1 MLIQCDLVMSSC
13 LPMDVLG
20 VTKSILSGNDSHS
33 WIQSILMTE
42 DDKRKL
48 IRDIDKLTHILL
60 NSQEKI
66 RLRKLI
72 NSKTKDILPFCEV
85 NNALARNSLQTSS
98 KKLVESYIFNGEL
111 NFDSLEYMSGKM
123 ILNYEF
129 DRAITSLKAG
139 REWPENHFH
148 IEDYPIWYLNT
159 FIKCIR
165 SMLTEKLI
173 YLYTASTKTKENCI
187 IWKVENKSC
196 KPVKI

>member
-1 MLIQCDLVMSSC
+1 MSYC

-33 WIQSILMTE
+33 WIQSILMSE
-42 DDKRKL
+42 NEKKKL
-48 IRDIDKLTHILL
+48 LHDIDKLAQILL
-60 NSQEKI
+60 NDQEKI

-72 NSKTKDILPFCEV
+72 HFQAKSLVPFFEV
-85 NNALARNSLQTSS
+85 NNTLARNSLQTSS
-98 KKLVESYIFNGEL
+98 KKLVESYVFNGEL

-129 DRAITSLKAG
+129 DRVISSLKAG
-139 REWPENHFH
+139 REWPKNHFH
-148 IEDYPIWYLNT
+148 IEDYPISYLNT

-173 YLYTASTKTKENCI
+173 YLYTASTKTEDNYI

>member
-1 MLIQCDLVMSSC
+1 MSSC

-20 VTKSILSGNDSHS
+20 VTKSILSGDDSYS
-33 WIQSILMTE
+33 WIQSILMSE
-42 DDKRKL
+42 NEKKKL
-48 IRDIDKLTHILL
+48 LHDIDKLAQILL
-60 NSQEKI
+60 NDQEKI

-72 NSKTKDILPFCEV
+72 HLQAKSLVPFFEV
-85 NNALARNSLQTSS
+85 NNTLARNSLQTSS
-98 KKLVESYIFNGEL
+98 KKLVESYVFNGEL

-129 DRAITSLKAG
+129 DRVISSLKAG
-139 REWPENHFH
+139 REWPKNHFH
-148 IEDYPIWYLNT
+148 IEDYPISYLNT

-173 YLYTASTKTKENCI
+173 YLYTASTKTEDNYI

>member
-1 MLIQCDLVMSSC
+1 MSSC

-20 VTKSILSGNDSHS
+20 VTKSILSGDDSHS
-33 WIQSILMTE
+33 WIQSILMSE
-42 DDKRKL
+42 NEKKKL
-48 IRDIDKLTHILL
+48 LHDIDKLAQILL
-60 NSQEKI
+60 NNQEKI
-66 RLRKLI
+66 RLHNLI
-72 NSKTKDILPFCEV
+72 YSKTKSIIPFFEV
-85 NNALARNSLQTSS
+85 NNTLARNSLQTSS
-98 KKLVESYIFNGEL
+98 KKLVESYVFNGEL

-129 DRAITSLKAG
+129 DRVISSLKAG
-139 REWPENHFH
+139 REYPKNHFH
-148 IEDYPIWYLNT
+148 IEDYPISYLNT

-173 YLYTASTKTKENCI
+173 YLYTASTKTEDNYI

>member
-1 MLIQCDLVMSSC
+1 MSSC

-20 VTKSILSGNDSHS
+20 VTKSILSGDDSHS
-33 WIQSILMTE
+33 WIQSILMSE
-42 DDKRKL
+42 DDKIKL
-48 IRDIDKLTHILL
+48 LHEIDKLAEILL
-60 NSQEKI
+60 NDQEKI
-66 RLRKLI
+66 RLNKLI
-72 NSKTKDILPFCEV
+72 HQKTKNIIPFYEV
-85 NNALARNSLQTSS
+85 NNSLARNSLQTSS
-98 KKLVESYIFNGEL
+98 KKLLESYVLNGEL

-129 DRAITSLKAG
+129 DRVISSLKAG
-139 REWPENHFH
+139 REWPKNHFH

-173 YLYTASTKTKENCI
+173 YLYTASTKTKDDYI

>member
-1 MLIQCDLVMSSC
+1 MSSC

-20 VTKSILSGNDSHS
+20 VTKSILSGDDSHS
-33 WIQSILMTE
+33 WIQSILMSE
-42 DDKRKL
+42 DDKKKL
-48 IRDIDKLTHILL
+48 LHDIDKLAQILL
-60 NSQEKI
+60 NDQEKI
-66 RLRKLI
+66 RLHNLI
-72 NSKTKDILPFCEV
+72 NSKTKSMIPFFEV

-129 DRAITSLKAG
+129 DRVISSLKSG
-139 REWPENHFH
+139 REWPKNHFH
-148 IEDYPIWYLNT
+148 IEDYPISYLST

-173 YLYTASTKTKENCI
+173 YLYTASTKTENNYI

>member
-1 MLIQCDLVMSSC
+1 
-13 LPMDVLG
+13 MDVLG

-139 REWPENHFH
+139 REARKSFSYRRLSYLVSEH
-148 IEDYPIWYLNT
+148 IHQMHKVDAHREIDFSLHSIYKNKRKLHYLE
-159 FIKCIR
+159 
-165 SMLTEKLI
+165 S
-173 YLYTASTKTKENCI
+173 
-187 IWKVENKSC
+187 
-196 KPVKI
+196 

>member
-1 MLIQCDLVMSSC
+1 MSSC

-20 VTKSILSGNDSHS
+20 VTKSILSGDDSHS
-33 WIQSILMTE
+33 WIQSFLMSE
-42 DDKRKL
+42 NEKKKL
-48 IRDIDKLTHILL
+48 LHDIDKLAQILL
-60 NSQEKI
+60 NDQEKI

-72 NSKTKDILPFCEV
+72 HLQAKSLVPFFEV
-85 NNALARNSLQTSS
+85 NNTLARNSLQTSS
-98 KKLVESYIFNGEL
+98 KKLVESYVFNGEL

-129 DRAITSLKAG
+129 DRVISSLNAG
-139 REWPENHFH
+139 REWPKNHFH
-148 IEDYPIWYLNT
+148 IEDYPISYLNT

-173 YLYTASTKTKENCI
+173 YLYTASTKTEDNYI

>member
-1 MLIQCDLVMSSC
+1 MSSC

-20 VTKSILSGNDSHS
+20 VTKSILSGDDSHS
-33 WIQSILMTE
+33 WIQSILMSE
-42 DDKRKL
+42 NEKKKL
-48 IRDIDKLTHILL
+48 LHDIDKIAQVLL
-60 NSQEKI
+60 NDQEKI
-66 RLRKLI
+66 RLSNLI
-72 NSKTKDILPFCEV
+72 YAKTKSIIPFFEV
-85 NNALARNSLQTSS
+85 NNTLARNSLQTSS
-98 KKLVESYIFNGEL
+98 KKLVESYVFNGEL

-129 DRAITSLKAG
+129 DRVISSLKTG
-139 REWPENHFH
+139 REWPKNHFH
-148 IEDYPIWYLNT
+148 IEDYPISYLNT

-173 YLYTASTKTKENCI
+173 YLYTASTKTEDNYI

>member
-1 MLIQCDLVMSSC
+1 MSSC

-20 VTKSILSGNDSHS
+20 VTKSILSGDDSHS
-33 WIQSILMTE
+33 WIQSILMSE
-42 DDKRKL
+42 NEKKKL
-48 IRDIDKLTHILL
+48 LHDIDKLAQILL
-60 NSQEKI
+60 NDQEKI

-72 NSKTKDILPFCEV
+72 HLQAKSLVPFFEV
-85 NNALARNSLQTSS
+85 NNTLARNSLQTSS
-98 KKLVESYIFNGEL
+98 KKLVESYVFNGEL

-129 DRAITSLKAG
+129 DRVISSLKAG
-139 REWPENHFH
+139 REWPKNHFH

-173 YLYTASTKTKENCI
+173 YLYTASTKTKDDYI

>member
-1 MLIQCDLVMSSC
+1 MSSC

-20 VTKSILSGNDSHS
+20 VTKSILSGDDSHS
-33 WIQSILMTE
+33 WIQSFLMSE
-42 DDKRKL
+42 NEKKKL
-48 IRDIDKLTHILL
+48 LHDIDKLAQILL
-60 NSQEKI
+60 NDQEKI

-72 NSKTKDILPFCEV
+72 HLQAKSLVPFFEV
-85 NNALARNSLQTSS
+85 NNTLARNSLQTSS
-98 KKLVESYIFNGEL
+98 KKLVESYVFNGEL

-129 DRAITSLKAG
+129 DRVISSLKAG
-139 REWPENHFH
+139 REWPKNHFH
-148 IEDYPIWYLNT
+148 IEDYPISYLNT

-173 YLYTASTKTKENCI
+173 YLYTASTKTEDNYI

>member
-1 MLIQCDLVMSSC
+1 MSSC

-20 VTKSILSGNDSHS
+20 VTKSILSGDDSHS
-33 WIQSILMTE
+33 WIQSILMSE
-42 DDKRKL
+42 NEKKKL
-48 IRDIDKLTHILL
+48 LHDIDKLAQILL
-60 NSQEKI
+60 NDQEKI

-72 NSKTKDILPFCEV
+72 HLQAKSLVPFFEV
-85 NNALARNSLQTSS
+85 NNTLARNSLQTSS
-98 KKLVESYIFNGEL
+98 KKLVESYVFNGEL

-129 DRAITSLKAG
+129 DRVISSLNAG
-139 REWPENHFH
+139 REWPKNHFH
-148 IEDYPIWYLNT
+148 IEDYPISYLNT

-173 YLYTASTKTKENCI
+173 YLYTASTKTEDNYI

>member
-1 MLIQCDLVMSSC
+1 MSSC

-20 VTKSILSGNDSHS
+20 VTKSILSGDDSHS
-33 WIQSILMTE
+33 WIQSILMSE
-42 DDKRKL
+42 NEKKKL
-48 IRDIDKLTHILL
+48 LHDIDKLAQILL
-60 NSQEKI
+60 NNQEKI
-66 RLRKLI
+66 RLHNLI
-72 NSKTKDILPFCEV
+72 YSKTKSIIPFFEV
-85 NNALARNSLQTSS
+85 NNTLARNSLQTSS
-98 KKLVESYIFNGEL
+98 KKLVESYVFNGEL

-129 DRAITSLKAG
+129 DRVISSLKAG
-139 REWPENHFH
+139 REWPKNHFH
-148 IEDYPIWYLNT
+148 IEDYPISYLNT

-173 YLYTASTKTKENCI
+173 YLYTASTKTEDNYI

>member
-1 MLIQCDLVMSSC
+1 MSSC

-20 VTKSILSGNDSHS
+20 VTKSILSGDDSHS
-33 WIQSILMTE
+33 WIQSILMSE
-42 DDKRKL
+42 NDKKKL
-48 IRDIDKLTHILL
+48 FHEIEKLAQVLL
-60 NSQEKI
+60 NDQEKI
-66 RLRKLI
+66 RLSNLI
-72 NSKTKDILPFCEV
+72 YSKTKSIIPFFEV
-85 NNALARNSLQTSS
+85 NNTLARNSLQTSS

-129 DRAITSLKAG
+129 DRVISSLKAG

-148 IEDYPIWYLNT
+148 IENYPISYLNT

-173 YLYTASTKTKENCI
+173 YLYTASTKTEDNYI

>member
-1 MLIQCDLVMSSC
+1 MSSC

-20 VTKSILSGNDSHS
+20 VTKSILSGDDSHS
-33 WIQSILMTE
+33 WIQSILMSE
-42 DDKRKL
+42 NEKKKL
-48 IRDIDKLTHILL
+48 LHDIDKLAQILL
-60 NSQEKI
+60 NNQEKI
-66 RLRKLI
+66 RLHNLI
-72 NSKTKDILPFCEV
+72 YSKTKSIIPFFEV
-85 NNALARNSLQTSS
+85 NNTLARNSLQTSS
-98 KKLVESYIFNGEL
+98 KKLVESYVFNGEL

-129 DRAITSLKAG
+129 DRVISSLKTG
-139 REWPENHFH
+139 REWPKNHFH
-148 IEDYPIWYLNT
+148 IEDYPISYLNT

-173 YLYTASTKTKENCI
+173 YLYTASTKTEDNYI

>member
-1 MLIQCDLVMSSC
+1 MSSC

-20 VTKSILSGNDSHS
+20 VTKSILSGDDSHS
-33 WIQSILMTE
+33 WIQSILMSK
-42 DDKRKL
+42 DDKKEML
-48 IRDIDKLTHILL
+48 NEINKLTQILL
-60 NSQEKI
+60 NDQEKI

-72 NSKTKDILPFCEV
+72 HSNTKDIIPFCEV
-85 NNALARNSLQTSS
+85 NNALAKNSLQMSS

-129 DRAITSLKAG
+129 DRVISSLKAG
-139 REWPENHFH
+139 IEWPMNHFH

-159 FIKCIR
+159 FIKFIR

-173 YLYTASTKTKENCI
+173 YLYTASTKTEDNYI
-187 IWKVENKSC
+187 IWKVEKKSC
-196 KPVKI
+196 EGVKI

>member
-1 MLIQCDLVMSSC
+1 MSSC
-13 LPMDVLG
+13 LPLDVLG
-20 VTKSILSGNDSHS
+20 VTKSILSGDDSHS
-33 WIQSILMTE
+33 WIQSILMSE
-42 DDKRKL
+42 NDKKKL
-48 IRDIDKLTHILL
+48 FHEIEKLAQVLL
-60 NSQEKI
+60 NDQEKI
-66 RLRKLI
+66 RLSNLI
-72 NSKTKDILPFCEV
+72 YSKTKSIIPFFEV
-85 NNALARNSLQTSS
+85 NNTLARNSLQTSS
-98 KKLVESYIFNGEL
+98 KKLVESYVFNGEL

-129 DRAITSLKAG
+129 DRVITSLKAG

-148 IEDYPIWYLNT
+148 IENYPISYLNT

-173 YLYTASTKTKENCI
+173 YLYTASTKTEDNYI

>member
-1 MLIQCDLVMSSC
+1 MSSC
-13 LPMDVLG
+13 LPMDLFG
-20 VTKSILSGNDSHS
+20 VTKSILCGDDSHS

-42 DDKRKL
+42 DDKKKL
-48 IRDIDKLTHILL
+48 LHDIDKLAQILL
-60 NSQEKI
+60 NDQEKI

-72 NSKTKDILPFCEV
+72 NSKTKDIIPFLEV
-85 NNALARNSLQTSS
+85 NNALARNSLQKSS
-98 KKLVESYIFNGEL
+98 KGLVESYIFNGEL

-129 DRAITSLKAG
+129 DMAISSLKAG
-139 REWPENHFH
+139 REWPKNHFH

-165 SMLTEKLI
+165 SMFTEKLI
-173 YLYTASTKTKENCI
+173 YLYTASTKPEDNSI
-187 IWKVENKSC
+187 IWRVENKSC

>member
-1 MLIQCDLVMSSC
+1 MSSC

-20 VTKSILSGNDSHS
+20 VTKSILSGDDSHS
-33 WIQSILMTE
+33 WLQSILMSE
-42 DDKRKL
+42 NEKKKL
-48 IRDIDKLTHILL
+48 LHDIDKLAQILL
-60 NSQEKI
+60 NDQEKI

-72 NSKTKDILPFCEV
+72 HLQAKSLVPFFEV
-85 NNALARNSLQTSS
+85 NNTLARNSLQTSS
-98 KKLVESYIFNGEL
+98 KKLVESYVFNGEL

-129 DRAITSLKAG
+129 DRVISSLKAG
-139 REWPENHFH
+139 REWPKNHFH
-148 IEDYPIWYLNT
+148 IEDYPISYLNT

-173 YLYTASTKTKENCI
+173 YLYTASTKTEDNYI

>member
-1 MLIQCDLVMSSC
+1 MSSC

-20 VTKSILSGNDSHS
+20 VTKSILSGDDSHS
-33 WIQSILMTE
+33 WIQSILMSE
-42 DDKRKL
+42 NEKKKL
-48 IRDIDKLTHILL
+48 LHDIDKLAQILL
-60 NSQEKI
+60 NDQEKI

-72 NSKTKDILPFCEV
+72 HLQAKSLVPFFEV
-85 NNALARNSLQTSS
+85 NNTLARNSLQTSS
-98 KKLVESYIFNGEL
+98 KKLVESYVFNGEL

-129 DRAITSLKAG
+129 DRVISSLKAG
-139 REWPENHFH
+139 REWPKNHFH
-148 IEDYPIWYLNT
+148 IEDYPISYLNT

-173 YLYTASTKTKENCI
+173 YLYTASTKTEDNYI